1 MYGFVRCEF
10 LDGTQFHCVISKSK
24 LKVVRIK
31 YRSRETLERVSG
43 GGWGSFSSLHFKST
57 YIPCGFDSYLP
68 LKTACVMSAL
78 FVFSTRPWDTRNLI
92 YALVY
97 DLNCLLNSRHIC
109 NSCVSSVPL
118 FLDRRQASWDWV
130 IFVACSSSV
139 RVEKNF
145 SSFPRA
151 SGYP

>member
-1 MYGFVRCEF
+1 MYDFVRRGF
-10 LDGTQFHCVISKSK
+10 LDRIQFHYVISKSK
-24 LKVVRIK
+24 LKVIWIK
-31 YRSRETLERVSG
+31 YRSRGTLERISG
-43 GGWGSFSSLHFKST
+43 GGMEDHFLVCILKARR
-57 YIPCGFDSYLP
+57 FLDSCLP
-68 LKTACVMSAL
+68 LKTVCVMPAL

-118 FLDRRQASWDWV
+118 FLDRRQAFWDWV

-139 RVEKNF
+139 RVEKNV